1 MNRRAEHALRS
12 MRGDGRNPYGSRG
25 GYVTSR
31 DPRRRDRGQY
41 EDERD
46 MDYRYER
53 DGHYPREEMRGDFE
67 YTKQYDGNMPY
78 DMRGDYRR
86 GRSGSRRDYGD
97 YGNDYGDDYGDYE
110 EDMRGRRRNSRGQY
124 MSDRRG
130 RGMDY
135 GDDMEGK
142 LSKHE
147 MKDWEKNLENADG
160 SKGAHFDKEQID
172 QTAMQMGIDPKE
184 FGEGVLC
191 MTVNMMYSDYCGVA
205 KKFGVDRLDY
215 YIELAKAFLKD
226 KDFDGDGAEKL
237 YLYYTFIASDE

>member
-1 MNRRAEHALRS
+1 MNRRAEHYLRS

-46 MDYRYER
+46 MDYRNER
-53 DGHYPREEMRGDFE
+53 FDGHYNRENERYPYEEMRGDFE
-67 YTKQYDGNMPY
+67 YSRQYRDGNSPY
-78 DMRGDYRR
+78 DMRGDYR
-86 GRSGSRRDYGD
+86 DYGD
-97 YGNDYGDDYGDYE
+97 DYE

-124 MSDRRG
+124 MSDRR
-130 RGMDY
+130 RDY
-135 GDDMEGK
+135 GEEEYK
-142 LSKHE
+142 LSKQE
-147 MKDWEKNLENADG
+147 MKDWEKELENTDG

-172 QTAMQMGIDPKE
+172 QTAMQIGIDPKE

-191 MTVNMMYSDYCGVA
+191 LMTNVMYSDYCGVA
-205 KKFGVDRLDY
+205 KKFGVDRIEY

-226 KDFDGDGAEKL
+226 KDFDGDGAEKA
-237 YLYYTFIASDE
+237 YLYYTFIADNGDD